1 MNPKETIKA
10 AKRIIKERKI
20 NKKLWTKEDVLF
32 AKLIKRRAKQKL
44 AEENT

>member
-1 MNPKETIKA
+1 MRLKETIKA
-10 AKRIIKERKI
+10 AKRIIKERKV